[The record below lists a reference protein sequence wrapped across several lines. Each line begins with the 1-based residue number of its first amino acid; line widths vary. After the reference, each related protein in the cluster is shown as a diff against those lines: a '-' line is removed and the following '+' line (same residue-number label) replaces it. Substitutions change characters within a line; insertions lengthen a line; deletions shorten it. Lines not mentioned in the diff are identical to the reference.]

1 MFTGIIEER
10 GKVVRAEPRGSMLE
24 VEVVAPAIAAELER
38 GDSIAVDGVCLSAT
52 RVRRKRFAVQVVAE
66 TLARTT
72 FDDLEAGAHVNLE
85 LAIRLID
92 RLGGHLVQGHVD
104 GVAAVVK
111 VETDGAMRRV
121 SFAADKE
128 LVRYLAPK
136 GSVALDGVSL
146 TVAGVDGDVFEVALI
161 PHTLQA
167 TTLAAKLRNGSRV
180 NMEVDVLVKYIER
193 LMERN

>member
-10 GKVVRAEPRGSMLE
+10 GRVVRAEPRGSILE

-66 TLARTT
+66 TLARSTLG
-72 FDDLEAGAHVNLE
+72 DLEQGAHVNLE
-85 LAIRLID
+85 LPIRLID

-104 GVAAVVK
+104 GVAEVVN
-111 VETDGAMRRV
+111 VATDGAMRRV

-128 LVRYLAPK
+128 LVRYLVPK

-146 TVAGVDGDVFEVALI
+146 TVVGVDGDVFEVALI
-161 PHTLQA
+161 PQTLQA